1 MSGTGLIAALTTV
14 STREQAETLARAL
27 VEQGL
32 AACVQLQAIESVY
45 RWQGAVQQEGE
56 WRLLIKSTQARW
68 AALQAAVLERHPYEL
83 PALVAWPLPEGSAP
97 FQDWVREQTRS

>member
-1 MSGTGLIAALTTV
+1 MSGLIAALTTV
-14 STREQAETLARAL
+14 STRAQAEALARQL

-32 AACVQLQAIESVY
+32 AACVQLQAIESIY

-68 AALQAAVLERHPYEL
+68 EALRAAVLQQHPYEL
-83 PALVAWPLPEGSAP
+83 PALVAWPLPLVHGE
-97 FQDWVREQTRS
+97 FQDWVQEETAS